1 MRYAR
6 HIFEIGTFG
15 AFTFPLMAGSGTA
28 AETLRMGG
36 TGSASEML
44 RQVGAEFTVATGVK
58 IDVVPNPAHRAEAV
72 A

>member
-1 MRYAR
+1 MRV
-6 HIFEIGTFG
+6 TFSKL
-15 AFTFPLMAGSGTA
+15 ALSVLFAFPLMAGSGTA